1 MQNCSLIPN
10 LDILKRTWD
19 GQCAVYL
26 KQSRQTHLLSAA
38 CSHMLEVLEQGPY
51 PFEMLKDRLQSFVGD
66 AHAQEVSDLAH
77 EIVDTLTRIGII
89 ETVEDAL

>member
-1 MQNCSLIPN
+1 
-10 LDILKRTWD
+10 
-19 GQCAVYL
+19 
-26 KQSRQTHLLSAA
+26 
-38 CSHMLEVLEQGPY
+38 MLEVLEQGPY
-51 PFEMLKDRLQSFVGD
+51 PFEVLKDRLQSFVGG